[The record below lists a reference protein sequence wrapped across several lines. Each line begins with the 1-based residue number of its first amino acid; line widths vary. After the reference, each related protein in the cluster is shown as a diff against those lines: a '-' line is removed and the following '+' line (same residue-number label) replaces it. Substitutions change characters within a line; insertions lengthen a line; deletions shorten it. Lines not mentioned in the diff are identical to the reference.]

1 MPPTIRTTALT
12 NWRPRNGHGLSH
24 GSVRIRSPRKRST
37 IVASVCS
44 SSSSTPRRPR
54 PISAVISK
62 HPEFELREDTY
73 LNLGWCQYSLAVA
86 GEREQYAQAV
96 ETFTKLQSANP
107 DGKYVDQSLFF
118 QAESLYALDKKK
130 EAALAYGKLV
140 TAHPESKLRCDALY
154 AVGVTL
160 EEMGQWQQAAKAY
173 DMFLADCAKSDLMT
187 EVRMRKA
194 ETILQQGD
202 AKAAEGLFAEV
213 SATAHFAAADH
224 ALLRQ
229 AYCAAQQDKM
239 AEAAGL
245 YASLPAR
252 FPNSPNAPEATLS
265 AGRCFYRAEKF
276 NEAAQWLDK
285 AVSAGGPGA
294 IEAAHWRCRIHLRS
308 REFDK
313 TLQLADQ
320 KLPAVGE
327 DPYGPN
333 LRLDRADA
341 LYATADRKA
350 EAFQEYLTIA
360 QSHPNHEVA
369 PVALY
374 NAAFAA
380 LDLKQY
386 DQATDLAS
394 KFLAS
399 YPQHLLAPDVR
410 YIVAECHLQ
419 EKEYAQAEAA
429 YRELVETAADHP
441 ENNFWR
447 LRLGV
452 VVYLQQKYQ
461 EVMDLLI
468 PLIPQL
474 STPAVKAEAL
484 FLVGV
489 SRFQLN
495 AYEAASA
502 GCANRYWSTPNGG
515 KPTKLCFIWLDRNT
529 SRANGMRPSPR

>member
-1 MPPTIRTTALT
+1 
-12 NWRPRNGHGLSH
+12 
-24 GSVRIRSPRKRST
+24 
-37 IVASVCS
+37 
-44 SSSSTPRRPR
+44 
-54 PISAVISK
+54 
-62 HPEFELREDTY
+62 
-73 LNLGWCQYSLAVA
+73 
-86 GEREQYAQAV
+86 
-96 ETFTKLQSANP
+96 
-107 DGKYVDQSLFF
+107 
-118 QAESLYALDKKK
+118 
-130 EAALAYGKLV
+130 
-140 TAHPESKLRCDALY
+140 
-154 AVGVTL
+154 
-160 EEMGQWQQAAKAY
+160 
-173 DMFLADCAKSDLMT
+173 
-187 EVRMRKA
+187 
-194 ETILQQGD
+194 
-202 AKAAEGLFAEV
+202 
-213 SATAHFAAADH
+213 
-224 ALLRQ
+224 
-229 AYCAAQQDKM
+229 M

-360 QSHPNHEVA
+360 QSHPDHEVA

-399 YPQHLLAPDVR
+399 YPQHLLVPDVR

-502 GCANRYWSTPNGG
+502 RLRESLLADPQWRQADEALLYLARSQYKQSQWNEAIATLGSMLKSFPESALLDEAHYHLAESYYAAGQFADAIAAYDVVLQQHATSSYVPYALYGKGWSLMKSGQFDLAATDFSALIDQHGTHALKDDALFARECVFARQKSTP
-515 KPTKLCFIWLDRNT
+515 KRSPIST
-529 SRANGMRPSPR
+529 ST